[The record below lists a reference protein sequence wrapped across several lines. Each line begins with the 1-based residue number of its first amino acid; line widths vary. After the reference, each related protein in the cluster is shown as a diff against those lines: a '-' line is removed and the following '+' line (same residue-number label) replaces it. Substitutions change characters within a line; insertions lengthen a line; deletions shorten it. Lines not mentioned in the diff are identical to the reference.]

1 MLHTAN
7 AVYAC
12 SQNSMRFATSCLLS
26 ADDFNG
32 YHYIAVNDP
41 LSQEEAGRNC
51 QQLGGD
57 LASILSE
64 DENSFI
70 QTLTSEEYCGD
81 G

>member
-1 MLHTAN
+1 MI
-7 AVYAC
+7 
-12 SQNSMRFATSCLLS
+12 SFFLS
-26 ADDFNG
+26 DDVFNG

-41 LSQEEAGRNC
+41 LSQADARSNC
-51 QQLGGD
+51 QQLGAD

-70 QTLTSEEYCGD
+70 QTLTSEENCGD